1 MSKDLKVGLVV
12 FLSLLI
18 LVAGLMW
25 LKDWSFSQESRVYVA
40 EFADTIGLLEGD
52 PVFIRGVK
60 VGKVDRIEVTADH
73 VAVRLSI
80 ESDVPVYTDAFAK
93 IGMLEILTGKK
104 VDLIPGISGVS
115 LAEGGVIRGTIGAD
129 IPVMLSQVN
138 EVSDDL
144 KTLIRSM
151 NKTLD
156 GLNSIL
162 TDKDFQ
168 QNSRRLVDQL
178 AVTSS
183 NLAEMTTKLNDN
195 SDSFGKL
202 IGQLTLLST
211 TLNQAVTDMTPKAG
225 TTLEATTITM
235 RTLNEAVL
243 SLTASLEQ
251 IQNNRSLASK
261 LIYDQAFADKFTA
274 TVDTL
279 NQFLNHIRTKP
290 VKLDIDIW

>member
-1 MSKDLKVGLVV
+1 MTKDLKVGLVV
-12 FLSLLI
+12 FLSFVILI
-18 LVAGLMW
+18 GGLMW
-25 LKDWSFSQESRVYVA
+25 LKDWSFSRDSRVYVA

-52 PVFIRGVK
+52 PVFVRGVK
-60 VGKVDRIEVTADH
+60 VGKVDRIEVTPDH
-73 VAVRLSI
+73 VSVRLSV
-80 ESDVPVYTDAFAK
+80 ETDVPVYTDASAK

-104 VDLIPGISGVS
+104 VDLIPGISGID
-115 LAEGGVIRGTIGAD
+115 LAEGGVIRGSIGAD

-151 NKTLD
+151 NKTLE

-162 TDKDFQ
+162 TDKEFQ
-168 QNSRRLVDQL
+168 QNSRKLVDQL
-178 AVTSS
+178 AVTST
-183 NLAEMTTKLNDN
+183 NLADMTTKLNDN

-211 TLNQAVTDMTPKAG
+211 TLNQAVTEITPKAG
-225 TTLEATTITM
+225 TTLEATTLTM

-243 SLTASLEQ
+243 KLSNNLETL
-251 IQNNRSLASK
+251 QNNQSLASK
-261 LIYDQAFADKFTA
+261 LIYDPAFATKFTA

-279 NQFLNHIRTKP
+279 NHFLNHIRTKP

>member
-1 MSKDLKVGLVV
+1 MTKDLKVGLVV
-12 FLSLLI
+12 FLSFVILI
-18 LVAGLMW
+18 GGLMW

-40 EFADTIGLLEGD
+40 EFTDTIGLLEGD
-52 PVFIRGVK
+52 PVFVRGVK

-73 VAVRLSI
+73 VSVRLSV
-80 ESDVPVYTDAFAK
+80 ETDVPVYTDASAK

-104 VDLIPGISGVS
+104 VDLIPGISGID
-115 LAEGGVIRGTIGAD
+115 LAEGGVIRGSIGAD

-151 NKTLD
+151 NKTLE

-162 TDKDFQ
+162 TDKEFQ
-168 QNSRRLVDQL
+168 QNSRKLVDQL
-178 AVTSS
+178 AVTST
-183 NLAEMTTKLNDN
+183 NLADMTTKLNDN

-211 TLNQAVTDMTPKAG
+211 TLNQAVTEITPKAG
-225 TTLEATTITM
+225 TTLEATTLTM

-243 SLTASLEQ
+243 KLSNNLETL
-251 IQNNRSLASK
+251 QNNQSLASK
-261 LIYDQAFADKFTA
+261 LIYDPAFATKFTA

-279 NQFLNHIRTKP
+279 NHFLNHIRTKP